1 MTTHINKLKKQKMEN
16 LEKRILV
23 LSKWLKECTIYNDSD
38 GVLER
43 AINQSKEDTLQ
54 QVGELLSEVL
64 EMSDKEIDF
73 EMIKVE
79 HNE

>member
-1 MTTHINKLKKQKMEN
+1 MEN

-38 GVLER
+38 GVIER

-64 EMSDKEIDF
+64 EMSDKEIEF
-73 EMIKVE
+73 ELKIKFDQ
-79 HNE
+79 NE

>member
-1 MTTHINKLKKQKMEN
+1 MFTSDKTFNLKKMEN

-54 QVGELLSEVL
+54 QVGELLSGVL
-64 EMSDKEIDF
+64 EMSDEEIEF
-73 EMIKVE
+73 ELKIKFD
-79 HNE
+79 